1 MILLRAS
8 GRIDLGGNCLSTLIN
23 VIIGLIMFGF
33 IIFFHE
39 LGHFLLA
46 KKNGIGVIEFAVGMG
61 PALYSFTKND
71 TKYSLRLIPMGGYCM
86 MLGEDE
92 AVAEENSFS
101 EKSVWA
107 RLSVVLAG
115 PIFNFI
121 LAFVFSLILIGI
133 CGYDRS
139 VVSTF
144 SETSPAHKAG
154 VMEGDLITAYN
165 GHKVYNYRELLVYT
179 QLNQTGDD
187 ITLSVERDGKN
198 YDITFTPEKN
208 ESGVYLMGIG
218 GGARERK
225 DAWNVVKYSF
235 LELRYQ
241 VKTVFLSL
249 KYLITGKLG
258 FKNLSGPVGIV
269 SMINDTINEAKDSAN
284 GDTSVAVINVIL
296 NIINFSILISAN
308 LGVMNLLPLPALDG
322 GRSFLLLIE
331 GIFKKKMSVQK
342 EALINT
348 IGFMLLIGLMVV
360 VLFQDIFKI
369 IIK

>member
-1 MILLRAS
+1 M
-8 GRIDLGGNCLSTLIN
+8 STVIN

-61 PALYSFTKND
+61 PALCSFTKKE

-92 AVAEENSFS
+92 EVKDEHSFS
-101 EKSVWA
+101 EKSVSA
-107 RLSVVLAG
+107 RLAVVLAG

-133 CGYDRS
+133 CGYDRA
-139 VVSTF
+139 VVNDF
-144 SETSPAHKAG
+144 SKDSPAKEAG
-154 VMEGDLITAYN
+154 VMKGDVITAYN
-165 GHKVYNYRELLVYT
+165 GHKVYNFREILVYT
-179 QLNQTGDD
+179 QLNQSDAD
-187 ITLSVERDGKN
+187 ITLTVERDGES
-198 YDITFTPEKN
+198 YDYTFAPKL
-208 ESGVYLMGIG
+208 SDRGAYLMGIAG
-218 GGARERK
+218 GVRERK
-225 DAWNVVKYSF
+225 DAWNVVKYSL
-235 LELRYQ
+235 LEMRYQ
-241 VKTVFLSL
+241 VKTVYLSL

-258 FKNLSGPVGIV
+258 FQNLSGPVGIV
-269 SMINDTINEAKDSAN
+269 SMINDTINEAKDSAG
-284 GDTSVAVINVIL
+284 GDTSLAIINVIL
-296 NIINFSILISAN
+296 NMINFSILISAN
-308 LGVMNLLPLPALDG
+308 LGVMNLLPIPALDG
-322 GRSFLLLIE
+322 GRALMLLIE
-331 GIFKKKMSVQK
+331 GIFKKRLSMQK

-348 IGFMLLIGLMVV
+348 IGFMLLVGLMVV